1 MDLNF
6 SILSTWEKHFIHI
19 YGCSAVA
26 NVPGSAGRNPLP
38 YPERLTS
45 TLSSF
50 SASLD
55 DGLYS
60 RLRLVDG
67 APVRHKTQT
76 AIAPLQAVA
85 LTRYTRAYVRRMR
98 AHARQFNFI
107 IEFHTRDM

>member
-6 SILSTWEKHFIHI
+6 SILSTWEKHFLHK

-26 NVPGSAGRNPLP
+26 IVPGSAGRNPPP

-45 TLSSF
+45 TFSSF

-60 RLRLVDG
+60 HLRLVDG

-85 LTRYTRAYVRRMR
+85 LTRYMHVRLMR

-107 IEFHTRDM
+107 IEFHTGDM